1 METLRTVFERIEYRE
16 VSRLFDEL
24 EQTFSVLTEQI
35 NLEIPENVSENDIA
49 SILERNADEWD
60 EIIEQNQGGN
70 KYISQAYGIYGLINN
85 DWHNLLQNGNNEI
98 YYATE
103 TVRRWFIE
111 MHKPESFVGLL
122 FIHQRMRQLRQ
133 LIELF
138 QLLYHLNLS
147 PLHKR

>member
-70 KYISQAYGIYGLINN
+70 KYINS
-85 DWHNLLQNGNNEI
+85 
-98 YYATE
+98 TE
-103 TVRRWFIE
+103 MV
-111 MHKPESFVGLL
+111 H
-122 FIHQRMRQLRQ
+122 
-133 LIELF
+133 
-138 QLLYHLNLS
+138 
-147 PLHKR
+147 